1 MKESKKKKT
10 KIILPL
16 FLIGSIFGVG
26 DSFYDAYEEKMQ
38 YEMQQKENQ
47 LKIEKSLKEEKQR
60 KDLLL
65 QAQKRTVE
73 FIYFED
79 RLNFFQNEL
88 KQTNILNFLEQLGEI
103 ADVPELEKISKETFE
118 TMDFYRK
125 EIDNQMGVNRL
136 KPINKD
142 EKINFHAKDLFV
154 KIKLKKNFV
163 QKNNHSTKEME
174 NELNTF
180 LIINNEDS
188 FFSLRFEDVNGLK
201 GEVKSNE
208 TILFADYGKQISFY
222 NTKLNALDLFST
234 ELIKNFEKG
243 LNKQELLKK
252 YKNKTIIIENVYED
266 KEKQEKME
274 YLMKIFKGF
283 EKSKT
288 NLNFIKKNLE
298 LFDHIIKS

>member
-16 FLIGSIFGVG
+16 FLIGSIFGVS

-47 LKIEKSLKEEKQR
+47 LKIEQSLKEEKQR

-79 RLNFFQNEL
+79 RLKFFQNEL
-88 KQTNILNFLEQLGEI
+88 KQTNILNFLDQLAEI
-103 ADVPELEKISKETFE
+103 VDVPELEKISKETFE
-118 TMDFYRK
+118 AVDFYRK
-125 EIDNQMGVNRL
+125 EFDTQIGVTRL

-163 QKNNHSTKEME
+163 LKNNHSTKEME
-174 NELNTF
+174 KELNTF
-180 LIINNEDS
+180 LIIDNESS
-188 FFSLRFEDVNGLK
+188 FFSLRFEDINGLK
-201 GEVKSNE
+201 GEIKSNE

>member
-1 MKESKKKKT
+1 MRESKKKKT

-47 LKIEKSLKEEKQR
+47 LKIEQSLKEEKQR

-79 RLNFFQNEL
+79 RLKFFQNEL
-88 KQTNILNFLEQLGEI
+88 KQTNILNFLEQLGEV

-125 EIDNQMGVNRL
+125 EIDNQIAVTRL
-136 KPINKD
+136 KPINKN

-163 QKNNHSTKEME
+163 PPNNHSTKEME

-180 LIINNEDS
+180 LIINNEDP
-188 FFSLRFEDVNGLK
+188 FFSLRFEDINGL
-201 GEVKSNE
+201 EVSVIGN
-208 TILFADYGKQISFY
+208 
-222 NTKLNALDLFST
+222 
-234 ELIKNFEKG
+234 
-243 LNKQELLKK
+243 LK
-252 YKNKTIIIENVYED
+252 I
-266 KEKQEKME
+266 
-274 YLMKIFKGF
+274 
-283 EKSKT
+283 
-288 NLNFIKKNLE
+288 
-298 LFDHIIKS
+298 